1 MASDAPHRAASTC
14 ASLAA
19 AALYAGVSVIMVLS
33 NKALLS
39 SWRFDFTASLLL
51 LQNALTLTV
60 LLLMRRCAATG
71 PSDELALAFAF
82 PAWDRA
88 VARRTAPLALA
99 YLANVGCGL
108 AALRLASVP
117 VYQVLKRLAPL
128 PAMLLD
134 SLMRGATFSLPV
146 RSSIFLVA
154 GGAVLTG
161 AGDADFDGA
170 AYALALASCVLQ
182 ALYLVLTSQARDLGL
197 SALGVL
203 HYNALLSLPV
213 LLLGAAAEAPR
224 LLAYAHW
231 AEPRFVALLL
241 ANVALGG
248 ALSFLLFLCTQLNS
262 AVTTLIVGNIK
273 ALLTTALG
281 FFLFGRVRLS
291 AAGLAGVAVNSLG
304 GVLYSVAKFVEH
316 RRPPPKALARDG
328 SGAEL
333 KDAATL
339 EREPLRRREG
349 SSPD

>member
-1 MASDAPHRAASTC
+1 
-14 ASLAA
+14 
-19 AALYAGVSVIMVLS
+19 MVLS

-39 SWRFDFTASLLL
+39 SWRFDFTATLLL
-51 LQNALTLTV
+51 LQNGLTLTALS
-60 LLLMRRCAATG
+60 LLRPAAAVSST
-71 PSDELALAFAF
+71 LRTALSF
-82 PAWDRA
+82 PVCDPAI
-88 VARRTAPLALA
+88 ARRTAPLAMA

-108 AALRLASVP
+108 AALRMASVP

-134 SLMRGATFSLPV
+134 SLLRGATFS
-146 RSSIFLVA
+146 RATRGSIALVA

-161 AGDADFDGA
+161 VGDAGFDPT
-170 AYALALASCVLQ
+170 AYGLALASCVLQ

-203 HYNALLSLPV
+203 HYNALLSLPP

-224 LLAYAHW
+224 LATYAHW
-231 AEPRFVALLL
+231 AEPRFCCLLL
-241 ANVALGG
+241 ANAAMGG

-262 AVTTLIVGNIK
+262 AVTTLVVGNLK

-291 AAGLAGVAVNSLG
+291 KLGLG
-304 GVLYSVAKFVEH
+304 GVALNSVGGILYSVAKFVEH
-316 RRPPPKALARDG
+316 RRLPPKTLAHG
-328 SGAEL
+328 GEEGPGAEMVEQEP
-333 KDAATL
+333 

-349 SSPD
+349 EASSEYRPH